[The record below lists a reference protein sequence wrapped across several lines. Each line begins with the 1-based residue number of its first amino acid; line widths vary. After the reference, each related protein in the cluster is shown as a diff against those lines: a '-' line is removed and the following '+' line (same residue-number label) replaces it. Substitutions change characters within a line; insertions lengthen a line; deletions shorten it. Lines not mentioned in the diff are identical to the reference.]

1 MELLYTFNMLGII
14 YTAVV
19 GGLALLILIALLR
32 LAIAKKPCTPGT
44 VIYRILNIVLI
55 VVLLA
60 VWCVYLL
67 SKIELFGVSFGAQGE
82 NLALNYDG
90 SPIFEVPFV
99 GGLVN
104 IFGTI
109 LGTILLGVASL
120 LAIVSLVLSFACR
133 KPYPPIIIISERDN
147 PEEYA
152 RIVAEMET
160 EKALRNANK
169 IEVEPVEQAESVP
182 AVETQ
187 TIVASEKEE
196 SAPALAKNLEPE
208 SAINEVKEE
217 AIHAIVVEDI
227 KDEQAEITPISAPE
241 VISKPETV
249 TDEVVAVSEPEI
261 VTDEVVA
268 VSEPVIVSDEAVAV
282 SEPEIVTD
290 EVVAVS
296 EPVIDS
302 DEAVAV
308 STEEIAPQAEPID
321 EKEIAPQAEPIIEK
335 RETVEVRKPLV
346 EYVEVSRLGGN
357 VSGKTY
363 SSSLKKPE
371 TKKKTEVSNAD
382 GEVKGEFLAVQKPPL
397 PVTRKLVITNR
408 MNVVNMFNIY
418 LNEKEK
424 EEREKLSGNIGKII
438 IK

>member
-120 LAIVSLVLSFACR
+120 LAIISLVLSFACR

-187 TIVASEKEE
+187 TIVAPEKEE

-227 KDEQAEITPISAPE
+227 NDEQAEITPISAPE
-241 VISKPETV
+241 VISKPET
-249 TDEVVAVSEPEI
+249 

-408 MNVVNMFNIY
+408 MNVVNMFNTY

>member
-120 LAIVSLVLSFACR
+120 LAIISLVLSFACR

-187 TIVASEKEE
+187 TIVTSEKEE
-196 SAPALAKNLEPE
+196 STSALAENLEPV

-217 AIHAIVVEDI
+217 AVHAIGVEDI

-241 VISKPETV
+241 VISKPET
-249 TDEVVAVSEPEI
+249 

-408 MNVVNMFNIY
+408 MNVVNMFNTY